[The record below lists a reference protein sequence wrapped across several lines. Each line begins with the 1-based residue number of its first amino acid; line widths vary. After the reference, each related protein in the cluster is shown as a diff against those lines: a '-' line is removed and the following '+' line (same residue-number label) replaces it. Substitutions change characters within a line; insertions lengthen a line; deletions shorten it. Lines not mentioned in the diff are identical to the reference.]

1 MRNIITFILLLI
13 GSTAMAQKVK
23 SKFLADSIIVP
34 NTFIEISPVVVN
46 AHGDTARSVYWI
58 MGGFGRD
65 LTPGFNLTTNFY
77 DKNGAFLTYENK
89 SILGAQLPNLI
100 LIKSKI
106 DSLMRVTEPRIV
118 TQ

>member
-1 MRNIITFILLLI
+1 MKSFITTAFLL
-13 GSTAMAQKVK
+13 TAIAASGQKIK
-23 SKFLADSIIVP
+23 SKFLADSIIMP

-77 DKNGAFLTYENK
+77 DKNGLFLTYENK
-89 SILGAQLPNLI
+89 PILGAQLPNLA
-100 LIKSKI
+100 LIKLKI